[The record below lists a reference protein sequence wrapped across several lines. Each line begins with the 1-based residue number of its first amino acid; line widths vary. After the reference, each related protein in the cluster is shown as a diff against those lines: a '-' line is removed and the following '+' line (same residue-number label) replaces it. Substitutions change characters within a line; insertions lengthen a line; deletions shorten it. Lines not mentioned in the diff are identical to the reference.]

1 MKDSR
6 SRWREPSEPR
16 RAGTET
22 LARCCKST
30 QPGARRLTSP
40 ALGSETCGSYP
51 SLALGKTGKV
61 RAAFAKAPA
70 RPLRQEALG
79 GAREGRNCEP
89 RAPRLHPRLTE
100 VHTPGPRER
109 VKKKTGRKERKK
121 NTLGGGDVL
130 GLSPAGVAR
139 GPRGHSG
146 SGASCRRASRC
157 LPAPRGEAE
166 AALPPPLGAA
176 SHLPP
181 RHPSLLPL
189 LNGRGV
195 WAYLAVGPPPLSP
208 P

>member
-22 LARCCKST
+22 LVRRCKST

-70 RPLRQEALG
+70 RPPRQEALG

-89 RAPRLHPRLTE
+89 RAPRLHPRFTE
-100 VHTPGPRER
+100 VHTPDTWEK

-121 NTLGGGDVL
+121 TPSEAGTCSAWVRPEWRA
-130 GLSPAGVAR
+130 GLAATVVPGLAAGA
-139 GPRGHSG
+139 
-146 SGASCRRASRC
+146 
-157 LPAPRGEAE
+157 LPAAFRPRAGK
-166 AALPPPLGAA
+166 LRPR
-176 SHLPP
+176 SHLP
-181 RHPSLLPL
+181 
-189 LNGRGV
+189 
-195 WAYLAVGPPPLSP
+195 
-208 P
+208 